1 MPNWTYYLTVHNQL
15 DRPFKLETKN
25 IAWGRTEGE
34 DVCREIFR
42 KPILCICPRRDV
54 HWHRVLPDFQ

>member
-15 DRPFKLETKN
+15 DRPFKLETEN

-34 DVCREIFR
+34 DVCPENF
-42 KPILCICPRRDV
+42 PQTNTLYMPRRNV